1 MPHLSGGAEGVT
13 FEWGAESII
22 FEFRSLEHSGEM
34 ETVLPAQLAIPVC
47 SYASCNPHALFSRK
61 DFSSFEP
68 SMISCS
74 SSL

>member
-1 MPHLSGGAEGVT
+1 MPHLSGGLRVSHLSGGLKGV
-13 FEWGAESII
+13 I